1 MILKVTIV
9 DDNDNN
15 VGIFNEKEMQV
26 GKNMKVQI
34 YSLETKKSES
44 TSYDQPFWLSLIN
57 QYLLVDFAD
66 LVFYHLFLKMKQSYK
81 HTRQSINY

>member
-1 MILKVTIV
+1 MILKVTIA

-44 TSYDQPFWLSLIN
+44 TSYDQSF
-57 QYLLVDFAD
+57 
-66 LVFYHLFLKMKQSYK
+66 
-81 HTRQSINY
+81 